1 MRRNSYRIVL
11 GLLLAVL
18 MVVPGMANAQ
28 SSSLLYGSSRNP
40 QETMTNP
47 AFFPRNS
54 SGYLSLPTVS
64 LGFNSPLAYSSIF
77 HYDSTDDKT
86 HINLNNML
94 DTMANG
100 EKLRLGVGVLP
111 IGLGLNFN
119 KFFITLSSQAKVD
132 VRFGLPSGIVT
143 FLNEGNYG
151 HTGDDAIELLNGDL
165 ISARVYGEA
174 ALGFGYRINDRL
186 TVGARVK
193 LLAGLLDLSN
203 GGSSM
208 TLVTAPDY
216 SSMTANLNLNLNYAG
231 LMSINYD
238 SVSGKTNMDFNA
250 GMPKSLGFNFD
261 LGARYATDLF
271 EVSGSIL
278 DLGPGIHWKDN
289 IRKVVSAHENNSFT
303 FSGVDVSTYLQGGT
317 LDSTFTQMLLD
328 SLKALT
334 DYKVIDDGSGDY
346 WTSIPT
352 KVNLGG
358 MFHPTSWASV
368 GLMFHGEFERG
379 LVKVGDVFK
388 TKTVAFYSRTSLVAR
403 VGYKDWIEFVASAS
417 VISNKNNWDWFN
429 PGLGLTLT
437 PMRTLQ
443 IYVFLDY
450 ISNIYLVDAK
460 NINLSL
466 GINLLF
472 GKSNQR

>member
-1 MRRNSYRIVL
+1 
-11 GLLLAVL
+11 
-18 MVVPGMANAQ
+18 
-28 SSSLLYGSSRNP
+28 
-40 QETMTNP
+40 
-47 AFFPRNS
+47 
-54 SGYLSLPTVS
+54 
-64 LGFNSPLAYSSIF
+64 
-77 HYDSTDDKT
+77 
-86 HINLNNML
+86 
-94 DTMANG
+94 
-100 EKLRLGVGVLP
+100 
-111 IGLGLNFN
+111 
-119 KFFITLSSQAKVD
+119 
-132 VRFGLPSGIVT
+132 
-143 FLNEGNYG
+143 
-151 HTGDDAIELLNGDL
+151 
-165 ISARVYGEA
+165 
-174 ALGFGYRINDRL
+174 
-186 TVGARVK
+186 
-193 LLAGLLDLSN
+193 
-203 GGSSM
+203 
-208 TLVTAPDY
+208 
-216 SSMTANLNLNLNYAG
+216 
-231 LMSINYD
+231 
-238 SVSGKTNMDFNA
+238 MDFNA